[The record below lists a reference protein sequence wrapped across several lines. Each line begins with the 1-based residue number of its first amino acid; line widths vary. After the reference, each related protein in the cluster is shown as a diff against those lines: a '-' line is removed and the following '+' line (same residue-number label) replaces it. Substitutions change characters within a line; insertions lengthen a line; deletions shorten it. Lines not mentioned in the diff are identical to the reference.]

1 MAEAREKL
9 MEVCSEF
16 KTPRGNSAWAWYRL
30 NTNDWN
36 TITSAM
42 TEDEYHL
49 ADLPLLSGHAV
60 DIGAHI
66 GSVGIGLAIDNP
78 DLTVLCIEP
87 VPDNVEML
95 QRNIEAN
102 GLTNVTVLGA
112 AAGGPDDK
120 TTTVDWGY
128 TGQPALEHHAYI
140 GNTALVHEFGSNPHF
155 PHKETTAECY
165 SISRLLAHLG
175 IERLSLLKID
185 CEGCEWGVLSDPA
198 TDRIDIILGEW
209 HSVTPRCLPGQ
220 TPNQGMLVERL
231 PNHYVTFSGPER
243 GPGGFHAVHR

>member
-1 MAEAREKL
+1 MD
-9 MEVCSEF
+9 VCSEF
-16 KTPRGNSAWAWYRL
+16 RTPRGNLAWMWYRL

-42 TEDEYHL
+42 VEDEYAL
-49 ADLPLLSGHAV
+49 AELPRLSGYAV

-78 DLTVLCIEP
+78 DLTILCIEP

-95 QRNIEAN
+95 QRSIRAN
-102 GLTNVTVLGA
+102 QLTNIQFLSA
-112 AAGGPDDK
+112 AAGGPEDK

-128 TGQPALEHHAYI
+128 TGEPHLEHHAYI

-155 PHKETTAECY
+155 PHKETVAECY
-165 SISRLLAHLG
+165 SISRLLEVARA
-175 IERLSLLKID
+175 ERLTLLKID
-185 CEGCEWGVLSDPA
+185 CEGCEWGVLSDPN
-198 TDRIDIILGEW
+198 TDRIDIIVGEW

-220 TPNQGMLVERL
+220 TPTQDTLRNLL
-231 PNHYVTFSGPER
+231 SYHDVTFSGPES
-243 GPGGFHAVHR
+243 GPGGFFAKHRL